1 MPKSKPS
8 KEKNNFTVKKDKLK
22 RYQFWSIFIWKLLF
36 FLWSNYFLFC
46 RMTFNWQKKKLFGKE
61 NWKQKTK
68 KDFWINHTFSSR
80 FLWLKKKI
88 RLFSSL
94 WNNKQYLGNDV
105 SSPRRIIYKFWKRY
119 DTKWKQLSHFFCL
132 LPSCL
137 F

>member
-80 FLWLKKKI
+80 FFWLKKNQTFFVVMKQQTI
-88 RLFSSL
+88 SWQRRLFTTTNHLQVLKTIWYEMKTIES
-94 WNNKQYLGNDV
+94 
-105 SSPRRIIYKFWKRY
+105 
-119 DTKWKQLSHFFCL
+119 FFL
-132 LPSCL
+132 LIT
-137 F
+137 